1 MPMEKLCMKKI
12 KEILRL
18 HYDQKRSQREISRS
32 VGISLGSV
40 SHYLK
45 RALDAQIGWP
55 LPEALSDKAL
65 YKKLYPKDFK
75 TPADT
80 KLKDS
85 LDLNKIHQEL
95 KRKGVTLLLL
105 WYEYKAITPQGYSYS
120 RYCHLYQ
127 DYCGTLNPSMRLTH
141 YAGDKLFVDY
151 SGLTIAWVE
160 RDTGVIHQAEIFV
173 AVLGASNYTYVEASD
188 SQNLRSWINAH
199 IHAFEFFKGVPHC
212 LVPDNLK
219 SGITKAHLYDPDVN
233 ASYQD
238 MANHYGV
245 AVVPARAYS
254 PKDKPKVEVGVQ
266 GVQRWIIAP
275 LRDVTFFSVGAINDA
290 IVPLLKAYNERPFQE
305 IKGCR

>member
-1 MPMEKLCMKKI
+1 MPMEKVCMKKI

-18 HYDQKRSQREISRS
+18 HYEQHRSQREISRS
-32 VGISLGSV
+32 IGISLGSV

-45 RALDAQIGWP
+45 RALDSQIGWP
-55 LPEALSDKAL
+55 LPEGLSDQEL
-65 YKKLYPKDFK
+65 YKKLYPKALKATPESRLKGELDF
-75 TPADT
+75 
-80 KLKDS
+80 
-85 LDLNKIHQEL
+85 NKIHQEL

-105 WYEYKAITPQGYSYS
+105 WYEYKATNPQGYSYS

-127 DYCGTLNPSMRLTH
+127 DYCGGLNPSMRLTH

-151 SGLTIAWVE
+151 SGLTIGWVE
-160 RDTGVIHQAEIFV
+160 RETGVIHQAEVFV
-173 AVLGASNYTYVEASD
+173 AVLGASNYTYVEASE

-199 IHAFEFFKGVPHC
+199 IHAFEFFNGVPHC

-238 MANHYGV
+238 LANHYGV

-266 GVQRWIIAP
+266 GIQRWVIAP
-275 LRDVTFFSVGAINDA
+275 LRDVTFFSIEAINEA
-290 IVPLLKAYNERPFQE
+290 IRPLLKGKRSRNPIF
-305 IKGCR
+305 